1 MKWVPDDVGG
11 TFIKKL
17 ETFSVSYPPVFVSRI
32 LIKPT
37 FLRKKKAVEKKSF
50 NCHTF
55 DILKLHFEAVVSMT
69 SLGGENFYFSNFSLK
84 KSESRGCFKEAF

>member
-1 MKWVPDDVGG
+1 MKWVPDHVGG

-17 ETFSVSYPPVFVSRI
+17 ETFSVSYPTGFCFKNFNKTDIFKR
-32 LIKPT
+32 
-37 FLRKKKAVEKKSF
+37 KKAVEKKSF

-69 SLGGENFYFSNFSLK
+69 SREGENFYFSNFSLK
-84 KSESRGCFKEAF
+84 KSES